1 MKPYSKDLRLKV
13 LEALDRGMPRRDVA
27 QIFGISLCRPS
38 NAGSSGAEKQGRSRQ
53 DHRAPVLLPGRVQL
67 LRKLYLPSLGQTPTS
82 PSKSTNSS
90 LRRATAFRSLRPAS
104 AELLSDSVCHSKK
117 DALRFRARRE
127 EERGR
132 WRERVR
138 RIDPKRLVFVDEC
151 GTHTSMTR
159 RYGRAP
165 RGQRAYGSVPR
176 NRGKNTTLLAS
187 LSLEGIGATMAVEG
201 STTQKVFEAYV
212 EKVLAPTLRVH

>member
-1 MKPYSKDLRLKV
+1 LRKSL
-13 LEALDRGMPRRDVA
+13 A
-27 QIFGISLCRPS
+27 SLCRPS

-117 DALRFRARRE
+117 DALRFRARRRGARALARAGKANRPE
-127 EERGR
+127 AARFRGR
-132 WRERVR
+132 MRDPHFHDSSLRASSQRPASIRQRPQEPGQEHDPTCEPLLRGHR
-138 RIDPKRLVFVDEC
+138 SNDGRGGIYDPKGL
-151 GTHTSMTR
+151 
-159 RYGRAP
+159 
-165 RGQRAYGSVPR
+165 
-176 NRGKNTTLLAS
+176 
-187 LSLEGIGATMAVEG
+187 
-201 STTQKVFEAYV
+201 
-212 EKVLAPTLRVH
+212 